1 MSEPE
6 RSEPEVVEVITE
18 DGETNDEVTEVM
30 EEQIEPETEP
40 EVETDS
46 AVMAEP
52 EPESEQVIAP
62 PEMFADELQKT
73 LENSPEWQEMEK
85 SLKETLEQFNVSQ
98 TKEVVDVPL
107 IKGTIRSTK
116 KTTPIRSKVTKNHE
130 LLYLVES
137 KGRLFVP
144 GLFPSN

>member
-116 KTTPIRSKVTKNHE
+116 KTTPIRSKVTQNRE